1 MMPEGQGAAGH
12 LGEENWGH
20 QSEGAMSGGEF
31 NLVLKYC
38 EALDE
43 FVRIRVFNEAETRQI
58 LAQATAGDRAT
69 YQQHVVTACILDFNK
84 TLAERLPRI
93 RANGVPD
100 IEDLLYLLAID
111 VNPGLEIHQISVPI
125 SMNTE
130 QAETTKEAEPEVTG
144 RKSGK
149 QLERIMVIDRELKKR
164 IIGQDRAVDTVCR
177 SIKKAAVGLRDQR
190 RPVGAFLFVGHVG
203 VGKTE
208 LAKNIADYL
217 YGSQSH
223 LIRVDCS
230 EYALPHEY
238 AKLIGSPPGYIG
250 HNEGGYLTEAAKEL
264 DEFVVLFDEIEKAHS
279 KMHNILLQLL
289 DEGMVTD
296 SKGFK
301 VSFRNALVLM
311 TSNLGV
317 REVEG
322 IRGGI
327 GFDWEKRQE
336 PTFEQMN
343 HEILDAVKKA
353 FRPEFVNRLDET
365 IIFNNLTR
373 ADSVR
378 IADLLLLE
386 LTRIGRRA
394 GVNLQWDSDVKRWVS
409 DIGYHRDSGAREL
422 KRAIKTKIETPLTD
436 LLLDGTVKEGMT
448 VDVYVQGHDLVF
460 EPRTY
465 AAPIL
470 SGLT

>member
-1 MMPEGQGAAGH
+1 
-12 LGEENWGH
+12 
-20 QSEGAMSGGEF
+20 MSGGEF

-43 FVRIRVFNEAETRQI
+43 FVRIRVFSDAESRQI
-58 LAQATAGDRAT
+58 LAQATSGDRAT
-69 YQQHVVTACILDFNK
+69 YQKHVITACILDFNK
-84 TLAERLPRI
+84 NLAERLPRI
-93 RANGVPD
+93 RTAGVPD

-125 SMNTE
+125 AINDPGAGKAVREEDSGP
-130 QAETTKEAEPEVTG
+130 AG
-144 RKSGK
+144 RKTGK
-149 QLERIMVIDRELKKR
+149 QLERILVIDREIKKR
-164 IIGQDRAVDTVCR
+164 IIGQDRAVETVCKA
-177 SIKKAAVGLRDQR
+177 IKKAAVGLRDQR

-208 LAKNIADYL
+208 LAKSIAEYM

-327 GFDWEKRQE
+327 GFDWERRQE

-343 HEILDAVKKA
+343 HEILEAVKKA

-365 IIFNNLTR
+365 IIFNNLTK
-373 ADSVR
+373 ADSIR
-378 IADLLLLE
+378 IADILLGE
-386 LTRIGRRA
+386 LTRIARRA
-394 GVNLQWDSDVKRWVS
+394 GIQIHWDPEVKKWIS

-422 KRAIKTKIETPLTD
+422 KRTIKSRIETPLTD
-436 LLLDGTVKEGMT
+436 LILDNTIRDGMAI
-448 VDVYVQGHDLVF
+448 DVSVRGDELAF

-465 AAPIL
+465 QAPIL
-470 SGLT
+470 SGVS